1 MRVRIGLLED
11 DPAQAELMSD
21 WLVNAGHNCIHY
33 SAGKPFLKAI
43 GRETFDLAV
52 IDWELPDT
60 TGIDVLSSIRVNADL
75 KLPVLFVTNRDSED
89 DIVRALDAGADDYL
103 VKPVRKHELL
113 ARLNA
118 LLRRSYPARQTDN
131 YNFEP
136 YTFDPSNARV
146 TWNNESVELT
156 RKEFD
161 LALFLFRNAGR
172 LVNRVYILESVWQQP
187 GDLNTRTVDT
197 HISLVRQKLAVGPQ
211 NNWRLSSV
219 YGRGYRLEQINENRA

>member
-1 MRVRIGLLED
+1 MRIGLLED
-11 DPAQAELMSD
+11 DPAQAELLSD
-21 WLVNAGHNCIHY
+21 WLVSAGHDCVHH
-33 SAGKPFLKAI
+33 SAGKPFLKAVS
-43 GRETFDLAV
+43 RETFDLAV

-60 TGIDVLSSIRVNADL
+60 TGIEVLKSIRINADL
-75 KLPVLFVTNRDSED
+75 KLPVLFVTNRDAED
-89 DIVRALDAGADDYL
+89 DIVIALDAGADDYL
-103 VKPVRKHELL
+103 VKPVRKQELL
-113 ARLNA
+113 ARLSA
-118 LLRRSYPARQTDN
+118 LLRRSYPERQTDH

-136 YTFDPSNARV
+136 YTFDPSSARV

-211 NNWRLSSV
+211 NSWRLSSV
-219 YGRGYRLEQINENRA
+219 YGRGYRLEQVDDKRA